1 MVGCHQLPL
10 IAATYRL
17 RGHNERGPL
26 GRLRKYLLF
35 DTCPPPYALGY
46 RNPAHQ
52 PQRLLRMHDLR
63 NTACFERL
71 DQSQAVCQLPL
82 HCECSALT
90 SHPLLGPPEEVHA
103 SMRTAVT
110 TTRLL

>member
-1 MVGCHQLPL
+1 MMNAVLSGAYASTFCLTL
-10 IAATYRL
+10 V
-17 RGHNERGPL
+17 
-26 GRLRKYLLF
+26 LLL
-35 DTCPPPYALGY
+35 TCALGY